1 MRQAVADCDDENW
14 EFVVVDWEV
23 RACVGP
29 GLEPREARQQR
40 GQLVFVFSPYCR
52 AVHNETIDEI
62 RDWR

>member
-29 GLEPREARQQR
+29 GLEGAERGKATARPTCFCFFPLLPCSAQR
-40 GQLVFVFSPYCR
+40 NDR
-52 AVHNETIDEI
+52 
-62 RDWR
+62 